1 MFLISFL
8 FSKIL
13 LVPVPPGEY
22 KSVGACRVPS
32 GKPNKNGFLKV
43 LYTSGSC
50 YLAPTGRIPSSN
62 SALITVAEENTFSFS
77 MMEIPSPGAFIRMNS
92 TELIDAS
99 NFKIEKCAIANLK
112 VIQNEIVF
120 SIDGVCPE
128 IIIPAGSIKSKNG
141 ALNSEFRKQLQ
152 QEISP
157 QVENTVELPQNAIK
171 TSVERDPSSRLPQ
184 SIQVQPEES
193 VFSSSNNIVT
203 ASPENNNN
211 VLNNSASQNTI
222 TVVSGNFGQHTI
234 RLRNLTSKDE
244 IVIPESCGRSTTA
257 NAADGSFQVTTDL
270 PCSISINGSM
280 SVSIK

>member
-1 MFLISFL
+1 MLISFL

-32 GKPNKNGFLKV
+32 EKPNKDGFLKV

-50 YLAPTGRIPSSN
+50 YLAPTGRIPSST

-77 MMEIPSPGAFIRMNS
+77 MTDIPSPGGLITMNS
-92 TELIDAS
+92 TAPIDVN
-99 NFKIEKCAIANLK
+99 NFQIERCTISNLK
-112 VIQNEIVF
+112 VINNQIVF
-120 SIDGVCPE
+120 LIDGFCTE

-141 ALNSEFRKQLQ
+141 ALNIGFRKQLQ
-152 QEISP
+152 QERSS
-157 QVENTVELPQNAIK
+157 QVENTVELPQDAIK
-171 TSVERDPSSRLPQ
+171 ANVERDPSSRLPQ
-184 SIQVQPEES
+184 SIQIQPEES
-193 VFSSSNNIVT
+193 IFSPSNNIVT
-203 ASPENNNN
+203 ANPENNNN

-222 TVVSGNFGQHTI
+222 TVAPGNFGQHTI
-234 RLRNLTSKDE
+234 RLRNLTSNDE
-244 IVIPESCGRSTTA
+244 IFIPESCGTSTTA
-257 NAADGSFQVTTDL
+257 TASDGSFQITTQF